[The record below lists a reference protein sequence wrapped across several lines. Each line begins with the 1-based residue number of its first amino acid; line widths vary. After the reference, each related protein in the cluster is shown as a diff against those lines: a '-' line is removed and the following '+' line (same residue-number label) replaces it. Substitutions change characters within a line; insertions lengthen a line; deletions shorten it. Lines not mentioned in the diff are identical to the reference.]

1 MREAD
6 WMPFAVYV
14 TAVMGILVLMA
25 IFR

>member
-14 TAVMGILVLMA
+14 TAVVGVLALMA

>member
-6 WMPFAVYV
+6 WMPFAVYA
-14 TAVMGILVLMA
+14 TAIMGVLALMA